1 MNKLKNNAIAPTPTT
16 GGVSMS
22 GTGTA
27 SRAGEQSLSRVSSHR
42 QGWADFIFGYLMRA
56 QLDSD
61 LMGSSAH
68 PSSAPPESN
77 HGSGMGRSQS
87 GATSNHNSGIA
98 LSQSGSGAIAVET
111 PNDEKAAELRSSAM
125 ISS

>member
-1 MNKLKNNAIAPTPTT
+1 M
-16 GGVSMS
+16 VSRS
-22 GTGTA
+22 
-27 SRAGEQSLSRVSSHR
+27 GEQSLSRVSSHR
-42 QGWADFIFGYLMRA
+42 QGWTDFIFGYLMRA

-68 PSSAPPESN
+68 PSSAPPESRQ
-77 HGSGMGRSQS
+77 GLGRSQS

-98 LSQSGSGAIAVET
+98 LSQSATGEMAVET